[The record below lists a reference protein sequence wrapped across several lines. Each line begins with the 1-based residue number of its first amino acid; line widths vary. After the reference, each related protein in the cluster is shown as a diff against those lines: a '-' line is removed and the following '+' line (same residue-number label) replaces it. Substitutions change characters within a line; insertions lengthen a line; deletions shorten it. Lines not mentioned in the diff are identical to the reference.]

1 MEGFAMGATILFLMG
16 CLGIVIKGSWEMQK
30 KLNRLEEYAVM
41 ITHFSHE
48 ISGLDKDEVTKKLE
62 AFLKKNNVSGVK
74 VTVKEK

>member
-1 MEGFAMGATILFLMG
+1 MEGFAMGATIIFLLG
-16 CLGIVIKGSWEMQK
+16 CVFILVKGGWLMQK
-30 KLNRLEEYAVM
+30 KIDRLEEYAVM

-48 ISGLDKDEVTKKLE
+48 ISGLDKDEVAKKLE